1 MGYGVIEHEAFV
13 SMRALLKVV
22 RADEVEGQYEEKP
35 VQAEVEFKVLNYE
48 ESDEDDGAY
57 IGHQF
62 RDWFPFKKDE
72 KSGQVGIGSGSKL
85 HNLID
90 AALGADAFRTEFDV
104 DDLLGKQIRAQ
115 VIRSGKNQ
123 DGKYSRVKW
132 DNISPPPR
140 KKVKAGSGA
149 EDDGGP
155 DVDDLAGIEAL
166 DVTKD
171 ADNESAA

>member
-13 SMRALLKVV
+13 SMRALLKIV
-22 RADEVEGQYEEKP
+22 RAEEVEGQYEEKP

-62 RDWFPFKKDE
+62 RDWFAFKKDE
-72 KSGQVGIGSGSKL
+72 RTGQIGIGSGTKL

-104 DDLLGKQIRAQ
+104 EDLVGK
-115 VIRSGKNQ
+115 
-123 DGKYSRVKW
+123 
-132 DNISPPPR
+132 PC
-140 KKVKAGSGA
+140 
-149 EDDGGP
+149 
-155 DVDDLAGIEAL
+155 
-166 DVTKD
+166 
-171 ADNESAA
+171 

>member
-13 SMRALLKVV
+13 SMRALLKIV
-22 RADEVEGQYEEKP
+22 RAEEVEGHYEEKP

-57 IGHQF
+57 IDHQF
-62 RDWFPFKKDE
+62 RDWFAFKKDE
-72 KSGQVGIGSGSKL
+72 KTGQIGIGSGTKL

-104 DDLLGKQIRAQ
+104 EDLVGKQIRAQ

-140 KKVKAGSGA
+140 KRESKAARESK
-149 EDDGGP
+149 DDGGA
-155 DVDDLAGIEAL
+155 DVDDLPGIEAL
-166 DVTKD
+166 EVAK
-171 ADNESAA
+171 